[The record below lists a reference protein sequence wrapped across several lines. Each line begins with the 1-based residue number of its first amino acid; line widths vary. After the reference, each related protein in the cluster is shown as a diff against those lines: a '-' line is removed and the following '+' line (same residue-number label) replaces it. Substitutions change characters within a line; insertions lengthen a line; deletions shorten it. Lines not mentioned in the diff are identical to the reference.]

1 MGRSMI
7 WTTTP
12 GDTDA
17 DDAALVTF
25 LHTLSADAAAHREY
39 DVAAKLRD
47 AAVALDEY
55 RAGLRLANPAMSTGY
70 VLIPMHQEA
79 A

>member
-7 WTTTP
+7 WTSTP

-17 DDAALVTF
+17 DDAKLVTF
-25 LHTLSADAAAHREY
+25 LHHLSADALAHREY
-39 DVAAKLRD
+39 EVAAKLRD

>member
-17 DDAALVTF
+17 DDAELVTF
-25 LHTLSADAAAHREY
+25 LHHLSADALAHREY
-39 DVAAKLRD
+39 EVAAKLRD

-55 RAGLRLANPAMSTGY
+55 RAGLRLANPAMCTGY
-70 VLIPMHQEA
+70 ALIPMHQEA

>member
-1 MGRSMI
+1 MGRARLWETI
-7 WTTTP
+7 P
-12 GDTDA
+12 GDTNA
-17 DDAALVTF
+17 DDAALVAF
-25 LHTLSADAAAHREY
+25 LHQLSADANTHREY
-39 DVAAKLRD
+39 DVAARLRD